1 MPWKW
6 YEISNYIVS
15 VGSETNASSYGGV
28 QLNGMG
34 FYASLK
40 FKKAGPLP
48 PTTAPVV
55 GGVQRFY
62 GFLDFEQMSAVVDV
76 LRNEKPVHLG
86 FDDGNPAVFH
96 LMTGP
101 EPTGETE
108 T

>member
-6 YEISNYIVS
+6 YEVSNYRVA
-15 VGSETNASSYGGV
+15 VGAETNASSYGSV

-34 FYASLK
+34 FYALLK

-48 PTTAPVV
+48 PATAPVT
-55 GGVQRFY
+55 GGLQRFY
-62 GFLDFEQMSAVVDV
+62 GFLDFAQISVVVDV
-76 LRNEKPVHLG
+76 LRNEKPVRLG
-86 FDDGNPAVFH
+86 FDDGSPGVFH